1 MRSPW
6 GSKALSSMLTSK
18 SVVLVK
24 AIPIYR
30 SGSRRVGKKPP
41 TAPLISKVA
50 VWAFTKGSGH
60 TKSRKDSTQND
71 FKPLLLFNIRPL
83 PTLYYSFLE

>member
-30 SGSRRVGKKPP
+30 PGSGRVGKKPP
-41 TAPLISKVA
+41 TAPLTSKEA
-50 VWAFTKGSGH
+50 VWAFTKGFGH
-60 TKSRKDSTQND
+60 TRSRKEITHND
-71 FKPLLLFNIRPL
+71 FKLL
-83 PTLYYSFLE
+83 